1 MTKVKHYGK
10 INLQNE
16 REVIKMRAVK
26 YEYNGRV
33 YNTLAEAPKG
43 SKVILVTEVEPIKVN
58 PDRIARRRAAIRAAK
73 AK

>member
-1 MTKVKHYGK
+1 
-10 INLQNE
+10 
-16 REVIKMRAVK
+16 MRAVK